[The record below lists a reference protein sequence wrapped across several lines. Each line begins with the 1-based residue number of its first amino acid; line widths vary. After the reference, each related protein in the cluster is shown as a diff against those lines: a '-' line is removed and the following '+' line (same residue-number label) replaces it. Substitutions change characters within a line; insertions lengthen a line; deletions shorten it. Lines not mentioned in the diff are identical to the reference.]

1 MVTQEVDKSP
11 LGKTGIFTVQ
21 SCFYSFVFKCTYFIL
36 KRVDLPCPQASLLHP
51 ADAFWVTWS
60 ERDFSLSFRMR
71 HREYVDREGLE
82 RRRTGTKQGVDSDNV
97 NDFVFSLG
105 TVHCTG
111 NLSNICSQIQEVVD
125 EQQKKAVWVPLSSV

>member
-1 MVTQEVDKSP
+1 
-11 LGKTGIFTVQ
+11 
-21 SCFYSFVFKCTYFIL
+21 
-36 KRVDLPCPQASLLHP
+36 
-51 ADAFWVTWS
+51 
-60 ERDFSLSFRMR
+60 MR
-71 HREYVDREGLE
+71 HRENVDREGLE

-125 EQQKKAVWVPLSSV
+125 EQQKKAVWVPLSSVWIEYRLSSFFYARCKIFGGG